1 MNINDTIV
9 AIATSTSSIAA
20 LNIVRITGD
29 KSFQILQ
36 KLIKRDVNKLE
47 ERKMYHFVLEYENK
61 IIDDALIVLFKG
73 KNSFCGED
81 TVEFNI
87 HGSPLIAYRLIKI
100 LISLGAR
107 MARNGEF
114 SFRSVIN
121 GKMNL
126 IEAERINALIHAKTE
141 LGSEKLLSSFSKDYF
156 KPIKKIKESVE
167 YLYAYFLQVLDY
179 PEEYND
185 EDEYVEGRID
195 GCLEIIDAIISG
207 TRRNSYLFSGV
218 KVVICGEPNVGKST
232 LLNRIVKEDRAI
244 VTSIEGTTRDVISG
258 EVEIRGVP
266 FVFYDTAGIRKSD
279 DLVESIGIKKSFEM
293 IEKADLVLF
302 LVDDESND
310 FEYDKEL
317 KEALKNKK
325 VIKVQTKSDLV
336 KNRLDDVDISIG
348 NDSNI
353 EELYDLIM
361 TDLDLN
367 DLSQPGLFSL
377 QDLTNLESVKKAL
390 IKCKEDFSNE
400 ASYDLLTINLNE
412 VYQRVKTLLGEDY
425 DPNEIYDVVFKNFC
439 VGK

>member
-20 LNIVRITGD
+20 LNIVRMTGD

-141 LGSEKLLSSFSKDYF
+141 LGSEKLLSS
-156 KPIKKIKESVE
+156 
-167 YLYAYFLQVLDY
+167 LD
-179 PEEYND
+179 
-185 EDEYVEGRID
+185 
-195 GCLEIIDAIISG
+195 
-207 TRRNSYLFSGV
+207 
-218 KVVICGEPNVGKST
+218 
-232 LLNRIVKEDRAI
+232 
-244 VTSIEGTTRDVISG
+244 
-258 EVEIRGVP
+258 
-266 FVFYDTAGIRKSD
+266 RKS
-279 DLVESIGIKKSFEM
+279 
-293 IEKADLVLF
+293 
-302 LVDDESND
+302 
-310 FEYDKEL
+310 
-317 KEALKNKK
+317 
-325 VIKVQTKSDLV
+325 
-336 KNRLDDVDISIG
+336 
-348 NDSNI
+348 
-353 EELYDLIM
+353 
-361 TDLDLN
+361 
-367 DLSQPGLFSL
+367 
-377 QDLTNLESVKKAL
+377 
-390 IKCKEDFSNE
+390 
-400 ASYDLLTINLNE
+400 
-412 VYQRVKTLLGEDY
+412 
-425 DPNEIYDVVFKNFC
+425 VV
-439 VGK
+439 